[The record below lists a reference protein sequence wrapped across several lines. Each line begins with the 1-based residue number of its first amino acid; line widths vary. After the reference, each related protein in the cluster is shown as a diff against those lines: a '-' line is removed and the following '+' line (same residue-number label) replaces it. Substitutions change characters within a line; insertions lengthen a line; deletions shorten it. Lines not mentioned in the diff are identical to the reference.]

1 MIISGP
7 EMLMGYTT
15 ECLPGETQGA
25 AVFSVTVRKPL
36 HLVFP
41 AASDSPPIPM
51 PQHGV
56 SYFWSSKI
64 SSKSW
69 IFRSNPDFG
78 IENLGI
84 IIINYVVWAP

>member
-41 AASDSPPIPM
+41 AASDSPPIP
-51 PQHGV
+51 HAAT
-56 SYFWSSKI
+56 
-64 SSKSW
+64 
-69 IFRSNPDFG
+69 RSF
-78 IENLGI
+78 LFL
-84 IIINYVVWAP
+84 VQ